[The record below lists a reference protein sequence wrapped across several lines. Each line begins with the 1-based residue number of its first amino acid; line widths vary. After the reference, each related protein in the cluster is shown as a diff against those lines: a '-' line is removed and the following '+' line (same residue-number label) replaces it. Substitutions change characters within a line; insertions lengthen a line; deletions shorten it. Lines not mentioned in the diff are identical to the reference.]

1 MVRVRAKDDGN
12 EEDRATPVGSEGG
25 MRVLGWGTSVTCGLH
40 APAELLKLKIC
51 GRSATR
57 ANFPPPA
64 SAGFLSLGHILVVL
78 SIFQTLA

>member
-40 APAELLKLKIC
+40 APAELLKC
-51 GRSATR
+51 C
-57 ANFPPPA
+57 
-64 SAGFLSLGHILVVL
+64 
-78 SIFQTLA
+78 